1 MTTDLKA
8 KLVLEGDA
16 TGAVKATGQVSEG
29 LEQAGERA
37 RTAGER
43 IDDAFGVVGVRSTAQ
58 IKAEILKITQALDGL
73 AREGRVSG
81 ADFARAWESGQARL
95 RELKTEIDG
104 AQAGVA
110 DFASKLSPLAR
121 ELAVAFSVREVAQMA
136 AEFDGLV
143 RSLQAISGADAAREI
158 GYITEASSRL
168 GLDLASTSKAYAS
181 WLASIRGTALEGE
194 KGRQVFEAVS
204 GAMSRLGKSSADTQ
218 GVIEALSQMVGKGV
232 VQMEELRGQLGDRLP
247 GAMKAAADGA
257 GLTEAQLIKM
267 VDAGGVLAEDLLPG
281 LAAQLNKLYGSTGEV
296 EGYTASWNRLMSAV
310 TESVGRLGQVP
321 VVAASVSASLATV
334 REVVLVLGT
343 GVLTAAE
350 GVTLLAKSIGAVSA
364 AAASG
369 DWSLLREEIVKMAG
383 ESAERINALASKT
396 LIAQGV
402 QKAFGQEIARTG
414 QEAATAASR
423 YLAIQAAYTEVNQ
436 AAAKATELAQKSSEA
451 RAAEAR
457 AAEAVAQ
464 AFGTEA
470 DKRRV
475 AAEQAAIESDALGR
489 LAEAKQAEAQIAAAN
504 LAAIQAEVEA
514 QVAAGQKISQAKQ
527 DEIDKLKQAV
537 AAKAADAE
545 KSQAAADA
553 AKIHA
558 AATEA
563 DTLTLVDN
571 SRRVN
576 ELRGAWSQAST
587 AASILH
593 AELAAGRVTK
603 DDVAKA
609 DLAAGQ
615 AARLYRDALSDATAA
630 IQARAAASRSGL
642 SVQERER
649 SLQLE
654 IIQTQIEVAKARG
667 RDNEVAQLQFEYSRV
682 QAELSALKARALR
695 AEADAQLALVAAK
708 RAELEASGQLTE
720 VKRLEL
726 DAQQA
731 AARAKRV
738 DADIADEL
746 ARRARELRD
755 VVRSSGDEMRA
766 ATTAA
771 DGLGDAWQGA
781 ASKADALAASAKRAR
796 AAAEGVNADGTVTR
810 TQFTSSSDN
819 FVTGLENGLT
829 PDQAKVF
836 SVAYSEAIARANAR
850 ARGKAQGVGVGF
862 SQDDYFGEMKTA
874 LAEALAEARNA
885 TPAGV
890 ASASSSVG
898 GNFYP
903 SSAVQTVNV
912 VVGGKTIPVQV
923 ANRAQVN
930 NLVAALQE
938 AAAAAGN

>member
-143 RSLQAISGADAAREI
+143 RSVQAISGADAAREI

-630 IQARAAASRSGL
+630 AEKRVEVERRSAGLQQSASQNDLYRANTILEIAKQRRNEKEIAEAQIAVWRIELQINEAQAEASRK
-642 SVQERER
+642 E
-649 SLQLE
+649 
-654 IIQTQIEVAKARG
+654 
-667 RDNEVAQLQFEYSRV
+667 
-682 QAELSALKARALR
+682 
-695 AEADAQLALVAAK
+695 AEALALVARAK
-708 RAELEASGQLTE
+708 RAEAEASGALTE
-720 VKRLEL
+720 VKKAELAVMDANVRSKQLEAEKYDL
-726 DAQQA
+726 VADRMRALSYETKELKSSMDGLSDATGKVADSADRAADAYSGLAVSVRSA
-731 AARAKRV
+731 AAAKDVFSRDTSGRV
-738 DADIADEL
+738 VEMSITDQASVENRLKSLGVDEG
-746 ARRARELRD
+746 
-755 VVRSSGDEMRA
+755 RSK
-766 ATTAA
+766 
-771 DGLGDAWQGA
+771 LY
-781 ASKADALAASAKRAR
+781 
-796 AAAEGVNADGTVTR
+796 AAAFFD
-810 TQFTSSSDN
+810 
-819 FVTGLENGLT
+819 
-829 PDQAKVF
+829 
-836 SVAYSEAIARANAR
+836 AYGNVQNTY
-850 ARGKAQGVGVGF
+850 GK
-862 SQDDYFGEMKTA
+862 SLDESINS
-874 LAEALAEARNA
+874 LASRL
-885 TPAGV
+885 
-890 ASASSSVG
+890 VG
-898 GNFYP
+898 GGSQVGGGLSP
-903 SSAVQTVNV
+903 ATSVQTVNV